1 MEPGTDEIL
10 LAGQNVFSG
19 YLHKEQ
25 ATKECF
31 TQVDGEWYFRT
42 GDQGKFDKN
51 GHLLITGRL
60 KELIVTAGGENV
72 PPVPIEESIKRNC
85 EDLLSN
91 VIVVG
96 DKRKFL
102 SCFVT
107 LKVSNSGY
115 IFVTRL

>member
-1 MEPGTDEIL
+1 MLSSEMKD
-10 LAGQNVFSG
+10 VF
-19 YLHKEQ
+19 
-25 ATKECF
+25 
-31 TQVDGEWYFRT
+31 
-42 GDQGKFDKN
+42 
-51 GHLLITGRL
+51 RL

-107 LKVSNSGY
+107 LKVSMVLMTSQY
-115 IFVTRL
+115 YHHDVIRFI